1 MKEFETVVVQAKPTM
16 NGFRAAEELI
26 KIQFVGTEL
35 IRCKDCEYFV
45 LASGHR
51 RCDLRC
57 KEMVEPEGF
66 CSWAQKRED

>member
-1 MKEFETVVVQAKPTM
+1 MYDIYDNDFDKAFDEAVDAIEKQASKDY
-16 NGFRAAEELI
+16 I
-26 KIQFVGTEL
+26 KV

-66 CSWAQKRED
+66 CSWAKKRED